1 MIRSGSILVTSIL
14 ISAAAYAQGKPAQKE
29 APAPTSLA
37 SATSPTPAG
46 PPTPVLSPEGKR
58 WVQGLLGWW
67 RSNDAAM
74 QMGEQKMNGK
84 MTMACDKTSG
94 GWAAI
99 CKGKFT
105 VKGMPT
111 QEMTV
116 LLGWDSA
123 AETAH
128 MFEVA
133 NTGETH
139 NHAGKW
145 IDDKTISLVH
155 SGKNLQ
161 GKEEVDTL
169 TFNWVS
175 PRELKVSGEGKQ
187 GTNTAWSFTSTMK
200 K

>member
-29 APAPTSLA
+29 APAPTALA
-37 SATSPTPAG
+37 SATSPTPAAA
-46 PPTPVLSPEGKR
+46 PAPTLSPEGKR
-58 WVQGLLGWW
+58 WVEGMLGWW

-74 QMGEQKMNGK
+74 QMGDQKMKGK
-84 MTMACDKTSG
+84 MTMACEKTSG

-105 VKGMPT
+105 AKGMPT

-116 LLGWDSA
+116 LMGWDSA

-139 NHAGKW
+139 NHTGKW
-145 IDDKTISLVH
+145 TDDKTISVVH

-175 PRELKVSGEGKQ
+175 PKEVKVSGDGKQ
-187 GTNTAWSFTSTMK
+187 GTTTAWSFVSTMK